1 MNEVYRNT
9 EQLTFDDYITDMMVS
24 FGATPY
30 AIGKMWEPSSQKLN
44 RVGGNWPPNK
54 PLAHIAE
61 TIIRQQLQPGQRL
74 DKLQHVFLS
83 SVHSSMTWDKMTS
96 KVILPT
102 PWTNSR
108 TVSLLEWTREAL
120 LEGATTSFFGPKL
133 REIEPDLFDS
143 FFSFD
148 DCSWKLTYKIP
159 APWSNDMKAAKAIG
173 QNALT
178 RYFEMSTSQR
188 PGACWLVEALE
199 IEMKAVGIQA
209 PDIAAYLT
217 MIYWV

>member
-9 EQLTFDDYITDMMVS
+9 EQLTFDDYITDMMIS
-24 FGATPY
+24 FGATPH
-30 AIGKMWEPSSQKLN
+30 AIGKIWEPSSQKLK

-96 KVILPT
+96 KIILPT

-120 LEGATTSFFGPKL
+120 LEGATTSFF
-133 REIEPDLFDS
+133 
-143 FFSFD
+143 FF
-148 DCSWKLTYKIP
+148 
-159 APWSNDMKAAKAIG
+159 
-173 QNALT
+173 
-178 RYFEMSTSQR
+178 
-188 PGACWLVEALE
+188 
-199 IEMKAVGIQA
+199 
-209 PDIAAYLT
+209 
-217 MIYWV
+217 

>member
-1 MNEVYRNT
+1 M
-9 EQLTFDDYITDMMVS
+9 IS
-24 FGATPY
+24 FGATPH
-30 AIGKMWEPSSQKLN
+30 AIGKIWEPSSQKLK

-96 KVILPT
+96 KIILPT

-120 LEGATTSFFGPKL
+120 LEGATTSFFFFLNLSSVKL
-133 REIEPDLFDS
+133 NLTFLTA
-143 FFSFD
+143 FFLSMTVAGNWLTRFLLLGLMI
-148 DCSWKLTYKIP
+148 WKLQKL
-159 APWSNDMKAAKAIG
+159 
-173 QNALT
+173 LT
-178 RYFEMSTSQR
+178 RMLERGISKC
-188 PGACWLVEALE
+188 PLVSIRVPL
-199 IEMKAVGIQA
+199 
-209 PDIAAYLT
+209 
-217 MIYWV
+217 

>member
-1 MNEVYRNT
+1 
-9 EQLTFDDYITDMMVS
+9 MMIS
-24 FGATPY
+24 FGATPH
-30 AIGKMWEPSSQKLN
+30 AIGKIWEPPSQKLK

-96 KVILPT
+96 KIILPT

-120 LEGATTSFFGPKL
+120 LEGATTSFFFFEPKL

-148 DCSWKLTYKIP
+148 DSSWKLTYKIP
-159 APWSNDMKAAKAIG
+159 TPWSNDMKAAKAFD
-173 QNALT
+173 QNART
-178 RYFEMSTSQR
+178 RYFEMSTSQH
-188 PGACWLVEALE
+188 PGTLVVAESVINEVATSL
-199 IEMKAVGIQA
+199 I
-209 PDIAAYLT
+209 
-217 MIYWV
+217 